1 MITNGNYPVLLN
13 GSFSVEDW
21 GILVHALKTYVI
33 REEEALKTQNVGD
46 REWDQINRYKDIIG
60 HIELYI
66 LPCGG
71 TNAR

>member
-33 REEEALKTQNVGD
+33 REEAVLKAQNVGD
-46 REWDQINRYKDIIG
+46 REWEALNRHKDIIG
-60 HIELYI
+60 HIELYV
-66 LPCGG
+66 LPSGG

>member
-21 GILVHALKTYVI
+21 RTIVHALKTYVI
-33 REEEALKTQNVGD
+33 SEEEALKKQNVGD
-46 REWDQINRYKDIIG
+46 REWEALNRQKDIIG

-66 LPCGG
+66 LP
-71 TNAR
+71 REY

>member
-33 REEEALKTQNVGD
+33 SEEKNLKSQNASD
-46 REWDQINRYKDIIG
+46 REWTNLSRYNDIIG
-60 HIELYI
+60 HIELYV
-66 LPCGG
+66 LPSE
-71 TNAR
+71 R

>member
-21 GILVHALKTYVI
+21 GLIVHSLKTYVI
-33 REEEALKTQNVGD
+33 REEAVLKTQNVGD
-46 REWDQINRYKDIIG
+46 REWEALNRHKDIIG
-60 HIELYI
+60 HIELYV
-66 LPCGG
+66 LPSGG

>member
-21 GILVHALKTYVI
+21 RTIIHALKTYVI
-33 REEEALKTQNVGD
+33 SEEEALKSQNVGD
-46 REWDQINRYKDIIG
+46 REWEALNRQKDIIG

-66 LPCGG
+66 LPGEY
-71 TNAR
+71 